1 MKASEEFLPLK
12 SVEDLQKL
20 DNLCTE
26 PDKMD
31 EQVDL
36 CVKFYGFILYFSIH
50 MGRITVTEIFEV
62 IVRGELRERGG
73 KYIIPPPTYKFLRML
88 LVHITLATKQTRCS
102 N

>member
-1 MKASEEFLPLK
+1 LLKASEEFLPLK

-50 MGRITVTEIFEV
+50 MGHITVTEIFEV

-73 KYIIPPPTYKFLRML
+73 KYIIPPPLTSF
-88 LVHITLATKQTRCS
+88 
-102 N
+102 